1 MRTLK
6 FNVKGQILRAD
17 EKCNFENIVAGSKN
31 YLVAEFNF
39 DREWLPYKKAAVFV
53 NEGAEYPV
61 LIDGN
66 NITFS
71 WLLSRDVMAR
81 AGTVRYI
88 ICAKKK
94 NAKQET
100 VNEWNTKIASGNVAS
115 GIETT

>member
-39 DREWLPYKKAAVFV
+39 DREWLPYKKAAVFI
-53 NEGAEYPV
+53 NEGVEYPV

-66 NITFS
+66 KCIIDSNALTSTWFYVYVVGRNGNERINTTS
-71 WLLSRDVMAR
+71 V
-81 AGTVRYI
+81 GVR
-88 ICAKKK
+88 
-94 NAKQET
+94 Q
-100 VNEWNTKIASGNVAS
+100 VLR
-115 GIETT
+115 